1 MGRRGDQESV
11 QGEKGRNM
19 STPRNQSVIKA
30 FRMLKSFAR
39 PDEWLTSSE
48 LSRRAGLP
56 EASGYRLIQTLE
68 ELGAVV
74 RGPRGRYRPGMLL
87 LSLSRNVDIG
97 NLLHEASQGMI
108 VELARRLDVTLHIG
122 MLEDD
127 MVTYVSKVGTPTSFS
142 SHTQLGAQLEAY
154 CSGLG
159 KVLLAALPEPEARAI
174 HLGRRAYRPHP
185 LHDHRPRPHCARIWR
200 KSAARALPSTI
211 ARCART
217 CAASRC
223 RSTTRKGR
231 SSRRCRPPSAPTAWS
246 RNGWRR
252 CVTRSSRRRPA
263 SRRKVFPADA
273 PARLPTPPRRRR
285 ALQRHDLRNPRDGLN
300 R

>member
-1 MGRRGDQESV
+1 
-11 QGEKGRNM
+11 M

-108 VELARRLDVTLHIG
+108 VELARQLDVTLHMG
-122 MLEDD
+122 LLEDG
-127 MVTYVSKVGTPTSFS
+127 MVTYVSKVSTPTSFS

-159 KVLLAALPEPEARAI
+159 KVLLAALPEPELERFIMDGDLIALTKHTITDPCQLRAHLAEIRREGFALDNREVREDMCCVAVPI
-174 HLGRRAYRPHP
+174 HDAQGSIIAALSATERADRMAPER
-185 LHDHRPRPHCARIWR
+185 LATLRDAL
-200 KSAARALPSTI
+200 KQASASIT
-211 ARCART
+211 
-217 CAASRC
+217 
-223 RSTTRKGR
+223 
-231 SSRRCRPPSAPTAWS
+231 
-246 RNGWRR
+246 
-252 CVTRSSRRRPA
+252 
-263 SRRKVFPADA
+263 RKVFPAD
-273 PARLPTPPRRRR
+273 PPPRLPSAPRRP
-285 ALQRHDLRNPRDGLN
+285 LLRDMSFAIHGTA
-300 R
+300 